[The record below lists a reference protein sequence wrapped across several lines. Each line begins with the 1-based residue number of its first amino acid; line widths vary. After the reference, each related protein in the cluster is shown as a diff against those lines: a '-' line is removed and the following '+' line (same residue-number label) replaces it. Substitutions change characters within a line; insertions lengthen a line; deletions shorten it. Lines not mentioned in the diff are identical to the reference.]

1 MISTKVAGLLAGAAL
16 AAGLVLGA
24 AGAIVARDAVN
35 PMPAADSWA
44 DHMAGM
50 AGMMGGSGMG
60 PDMMGGSG
68 MMGPGA
74 MGPDM
79 MGSDVSSMFDWMRQH
94 HGATTP
100 QVSP

>member
-1 MISTKVAGLLAGAAL
+1 MISTRVAGLIAGIAL
-16 AAGLVLGA
+16 AIGLVVGA

-60 PDMMGGSG
+60 PDMMG
-68 MMGPGA
+68 
-74 MGPDM
+74 PDM

-94 HGATTP
+94 HGPTTP